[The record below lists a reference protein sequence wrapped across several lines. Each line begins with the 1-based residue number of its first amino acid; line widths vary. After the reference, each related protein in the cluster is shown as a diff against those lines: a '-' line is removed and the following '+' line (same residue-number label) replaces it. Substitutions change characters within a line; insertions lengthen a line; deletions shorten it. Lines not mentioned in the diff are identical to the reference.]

1 MCGIILTN
9 FQSITVKSFNKALKL
24 MNHRGPDFQDS
35 LEINGFYMGHN
46 RLSVIDLDNRSNQP
60 LSKDNLH

>member
-9 FQSITVKSFNKALKL
+9 FQSVTVKSFKSALKL

-35 LEINGFYMGHN
+35 LEINGFYMCHN